1 MDMYQPLRATTTTTT
16 SDNTIEEGQLASRT
30 VPSEPTTGEEEVGGV
45 KWEGGRS
52 ASRQSA
58 GGRRKASSA
67 GSTRR
72 PSLWSCLSC
81 SRGSTASNS
90 SAEVELD
97 EVVPDRCMYSLTA
110 RQLGEVVRAYVTR
123 TKYEEVDMLKGMGG
137 ESGVLEGLNSNQTDG
152 IGKETVE
159 ARQEAF
165 GKNILPKR
173 KPTPFLSLVLD
184 AGSDFT
190 LRILMLCGIV
200 SIILAVTLGERP
212 QIEWLEGFAIWLA
225 VVVVILVT
233 AGNDWMKEKQFR
245 KLSAV
250 KDDKE
255 CTVIRRSHKHKIP
268 VADLV
273 VGDLVYMET
282 GDEMPGDCLVIQGLD
297 LLVDESS
304 LTGESDHV
312 MKAAISECMEECV
325 TKAEKVKA
333 ASEAKRHHVI
343 KSPVVLSGTTLTG
356 GVGSM
361 LVVGVGDNSQVGQ
374 MFQKL
379 AFDTEPTPLQK
390 KLNAIAR
397 DIGKIGLICALLT
410 FVVLLI
416 EFWIMW
422 ALTPVENREDAAQI
436 SQDHV
441 EFVVTAITILVVAIP
456 EGLPLAV
463 TISLAYSIGRMLKDQ
478 NYVRRLAACEIMGG
492 ANEICSD
499 KTGTLT
505 RNQMAV
511 QAYWNGHQLMADVDI
526 SKGDCNRPNIPP
538 HILDVLVDSISIN
551 STGYLE
557 TESVAV
563 PGVEGHASATIIKQV
578 GSPTECALL
587 QFVQELGFDYEQ
599 RRKEKFDFTKIVHQC
614 AFSSSRKMMSTVVR
628 VDGGLYRVF
637 VKGAAERVLR
647 LCTHRVDATGTIIRL
662 EPVEIQRIE
671 SNVINQLAVQA
682 LRTICIA
689 YKDFDPNAQPDWKEE
704 IAGKTEYEYERGLT
718 CLGIAGI
725 RDPVRDE
732 VPSAVR
738 TCQTAGINVR
748 MVTGDNIETAKQI
761 ALKCH
766 IYKPEAGGV
775 AMLGP
780 EFYKLIGGVVCQV
793 CKTEVCECPTNEN
806 AAKEKSKK
814 VRVDVLGN
822 QKAFD
827 SIADKLQVLARS
839 QPTDKYA
846 LVTGLISRG
855 AVVSVTGDG
864 TNDAPA
870 LKKADVGFAMG
881 LTGKEVAKQAADIVL
896 LDDNFESIVK
906 AVKWGRNIYDNIR
919 RFLQFQLTVNVVA
932 VTATFICAVVLRE
945 TPLKAVQMLWV
956 NMIMDSLASLAL
968 ATEPPT
974 DDLLLRKPHSRHDYL
989 VSKTMFRNIIGQAIY
1004 QLSVVITLVFAA
1016 DLFIPET
1023 SWSYVSP
1030 ELRMEN
1036 PEFCEFSDC
1045 SSDGTGTLMRSGRR
1059 FFPFSKDS
1067 DYKHQWAVDIGPS
1080 RHFTFVFNAF
1090 VWMQIFNMINARKT
1104 GNEINVFAG
1113 LFQNSMWL
1121 FVWCVIVIGQVLM
1134 VEFGSWALDCHLQG
1148 LSLVQWGICVA
1159 IGATTLLVPLVL
1171 RLFPLKLVPEAGQK
1185 EVNPLDEAPSIAML
1199 SRGRISYDRIGYRIA
1214 GGLAMT
1220 SEQQHRLASHFEGE
1234 QTPPP
1239 TARYRRAQT
1248 MQAGGGAGSSPIIS
1262 L

>member
-1 MDMYQPLRATTTTTT
+1 MDLYRPLRTTTT
-16 SDNTIEEGQLASRT
+16 SDPLEEDAVVAETRF
-30 VPSEPTTGEEEVGGV
+30 PAEIAPTNPTSTEAEEEQRPSKDGGDT
-45 KWEGGRS
+45 S
-52 ASRQSA
+52 APKKA
-58 GGRRKASSA
+58 GRRVS
-67 GSTRR
+67 
-72 PSLWSCLSC
+72 WSCCRSMSTIATEELSDM
-81 SRGSTASNS
+81 AQQE
-90 SAEVELD
+90 EVHHYGMTTTQFSEI
-97 EVVPDRCMYSLTA
+97 
-110 RQLGEVVRAYVTR
+110 VRAYVTR
-123 TKYEEVDMLKGMGG
+123 TRHEEVDMLAALGG
-137 ESGVLEGLNSNQTDG
+137 QEVVVEALRTHARDG
-152 IGKETVE
+152 IEQGSVE
-159 ARQEAF
+159 RRQESF
-165 GKNILPKR
+165 GKNLLPRR

-184 AGSDFT
+184 AASDFT
-190 LRILMLCGIV
+190 LRILMLCGII

-225 VVVVILVT
+225 VLVVILVT

-255 CTVIRRSHKHKIP
+255 CTVIRCSHKHKIP
-268 VADLV
+268 VAELV
-273 VGDLVYMET
+273 VGDLVYVET
-282 GDEMPGDCLVIQGLD
+282 GDELPGDCLVVQGRE

-312 MKAAISECMEECV
+312 MKASITECMEECV
-325 TKAEKVKA
+325 SKADKVNA

-343 KSPVVLSGTTLTG
+343 KSPVVLAGTPLTG
-356 GVGSM
+356 GSGCM
-361 LVVGVGDNSQVGQ
+361 LVVSVGENSQVGQ

-379 AFDTEPTPLQK
+379 AFDTEPTPLQN

-422 ALTPVENREDAAQI
+422 SMTAPEDRETPAQI

-441 EFVVTAITILVVAIP
+441 DFVVTAITILVVAIP

-505 RNQMAV
+505 RNKMTV
-511 QAYWNGHQLMADVDI
+511 QAYWNGYELMADVDVL
-526 SKGDCNRPNIPP
+526 KDGHRPTMPEN
-538 HILDVLVDSISIN
+538 ILDALVDCISIN

-557 TESVAV
+557 TEHVAV
-563 PGVEGHASATIIKQV
+563 QVGGGPPKTIIKQV

-599 RRKEKFDFTKIVHQC
+599 RRNEKFDFTKIVHQC
-614 AFSSSRKMMSTVVR
+614 AFTSNRKMMSTVVR
-628 VDGGLYRVF
+628 LDGVYRVF

-647 LCTHRVDATGTIIRL
+647 LCTHRLDATGIVKRL
-662 EPVEIQRIE
+662 EPIEIQRIE
-671 SNVINQLAVQA
+671 GSVINQLALQA
-682 LRTICIA
+682 LRTICLA
-689 YKDFDPNAQPDWKEE
+689 YKDFDPNVDTDWKAE
-704 IAGKTEYEYERGLT
+704 IEGKTEFQYERGLI

-766 IYKPEAGGV
+766 IYKPEAGGL

-780 EFYKLIGGVVCQV
+780 EFYKLIGGVVCQL
-793 CKTEVCECPTNEN
+793 CKTELCDCPGNEN
-806 AAKEKSKK
+806 AAREKSKK

-822 QKAFD
+822 QTAFD
-827 SIADKLQVLARS
+827 RIADRLQVLARS

-855 AVVSVTGDG
+855 AVVAVTGDG

-896 LDDNFESIVK
+896 LDDNFGSIVK

-974 DDLLLRKPHSRHDYL
+974 DELLLRKPHSRDDYL
-989 VSKTMFRNIIGQAIY
+989 VSKIMFRNIIGQAIY
-1004 QLSVVITLVFAA
+1004 QLFVVLTLVFAA
-1016 DLFIPET
+1016 DLFVPET
-1023 SWSYVSP
+1023 SWMYLSD
-1030 ELRMEN
+1030 ELRLEN

-1045 SSDGTGTLMRSGRR
+1045 SPQGTGTLMRSGRR
-1059 FFPFSKDS
+1059 YFPFSKES
-1067 DYKHQWAVDIGPS
+1067 DYKHEWAVEIGPS

-1104 GNEINVFAG
+1104 SNEMNVFAG
-1113 LFQNSMWL
+1113 LFQNTMWII
-1121 FVWCVIVIGQVLM
+1121 VWCTIVIGQILM

-1148 LSLVQWGICVA
+1148 LTLVQWALCVA
-1159 IGATTLLVPLVL
+1159 IGATTLLVPVVL
-1171 RLFPLKLVPEAGQK
+1171 RLVPLTFLPEAGQK
-1185 EVNPLDEAPSIAML
+1185 EVNPLHEVPSIAMV

-1214 GGLAMT
+1214 GGLAM
-1220 SEQQHRLASHFEGE
+1220 SSDQQQRLASHFVSETE
-1234 QTPPP
+1234 PP
-1239 TARYRRAQT
+1239 AHGLFRRAQT
-1248 MQAGGGAGSSPIIS
+1248 LNVEGIGRHSSPSI
-1262 L
+1262 

>member
-1 MDMYQPLRATTTTTT
+1 
-16 SDNTIEEGQLASRT
+16 
-30 VPSEPTTGEEEVGGV
+30 
-45 KWEGGRS
+45 
-52 ASRQSA
+52 
-58 GGRRKASSA
+58 
-67 GSTRR
+67 
-72 PSLWSCLSC
+72 
-81 SRGSTASNS
+81 
-90 SAEVELD
+90 
-97 EVVPDRCMYSLTA
+97 
-110 RQLGEVVRAYVTR
+110 
-123 TKYEEVDMLKGMGG
+123 ML
-137 ESGVLEGLNSNQTDG
+137 
-152 IGKETVE
+152 
-159 ARQEAF
+159 
-165 GKNILPKR
+165 
-173 KPTPFLSLVLD
+173 
-184 AGSDFT
+184 
-190 LRILMLCGIV
+190 
-200 SIILAVTLGERP
+200 
-212 QIEWLEGFAIWLA
+212 
-225 VVVVILVT
+225 VILVT

-250 KDDKE
+250 KDDKM
-255 CTVIRRSHKHKIP
+255 CTVIRRAHKHKIS
-268 VADLV
+268 VSELV
-273 VGDLVYMET
+273 VGDVVYVET
-282 GDEMPGDCLVIQGLD
+282 GDELPADCVVIHGRE
-297 LLVDESS
+297 LLLDESS

-312 MKAAISECMEECV
+312 MKASIADCVEESISKA
-325 TKAEKVKA
+325 TKVAA
-333 ASEAKRHHVI
+333 ASDAKRHHVV
-343 KSPVVLSGTTLTG
+343 KSPIALSGTTLTG
-356 GVGSM
+356 GSGSVVVVSVGQ
-361 LVVGVGDNSQVGQ
+361 NSQVGQ

-379 AFDTEPTPLQK
+379 AFDTEPTPLQN

-422 ALTPVENREDAAQI
+422 AMTPTAERESAAQI

-505 RNQMAV
+505 RNQMTV
-511 QAYWNGHQLMADVDI
+511 QAFWNGYELTAD
-526 SKGDCNRPNIPP
+526 
-538 HILDVLVDSISIN
+538 LDVLRNGHIPKMPAYIMEALVDCISIN

-557 TESVAV
+557 IENVHV
-563 PGVEGHASATIIKQV
+563 GGGPLKPVVKQV

-587 QFVQELGFDYEQ
+587 QFVQEMGFDYEQ
-599 RRKEKFDFTKIVHQC
+599 IRKEKFDFSKIVHQC
-614 AFSSSRKMMSTVVR
+614 SFSSSRKMMSTIVR
-628 VDGGLYRVF
+628 LDGKYRVF

-647 LCTHRVDATGTIIRL
+647 LCTHRLDAMGNIKRL
-662 EPVEIQRIE
+662 EPIEMHRIE
-671 SNVINQLAVQA
+671 TNVINQLAVQA
-682 LRTICIA
+682 LRTICLA
-689 YKDFDPNAQPDWKEE
+689 YKDFDPNVEGDWQN
-704 IAGKTEYEYERGLT
+704 GVDGRTEYEYERGLT

-766 IYKPEAGGV
+766 IYKPEAGGL

-780 EFYKLIGGVVCQV
+780 DFYKLIGGVVCQT
-793 CKTEVCECPTNEN
+793 CKTEICECPTNEK
-806 AAKEKSKK
+806 AAKDKSKSQK

-822 QKAFD
+822 QTAFD
-827 SIADKLQVLARS
+827 NIADKLQVLARS

-846 LVTGLISRG
+846 LVTGLLSRG
-855 AVVSVTGDG
+855 AVVAVTGDG

-881 LTGKEVAKQAADIVL
+881 LAGKEVAKQAADIVL

-932 VTATFICAVVLRE
+932 VTATFLCGITRTDTYELCISTTSVVLRE

-974 DDLLLRKPHSRHDYL
+974 DDLLKRKPHSRDDYL
-989 VSKTMFRNIIGQAIY
+989 VSKMMFRNIIGQAVY
-1004 QLSVVITLVFAA
+1004 QLCVVLTLVFAA
-1016 DLFIPET
+1016 DIFVPES
-1023 SWSYVSP
+1023 SWSYVSDQQ
-1030 ELRMEN
+1030 RIDH

-1045 SSDGTGTLMRSGRR
+1045 AADGTGTTMRSGRR
-1059 FFPFSKDS
+1059 YFPFSKES
-1067 DYKHQWAVDIGPS
+1067 DYKHDWAVDIGPS

-1104 GNEINVFAG
+1104 NNELNVFAG
-1113 LFQNSMWL
+1113 LLDNGMWL
-1121 FVWCVIVIGQVLM
+1121 FVWFTIVFGQILM
-1134 VEFGSWALDCHLQG
+1134 VQFGSWALDCHIQG
-1148 LSLVQWGICVA
+1148 LTWVQWALCVL
-1159 IGATTLLVPLVL
+1159 IGASTLLVPLLL
-1171 RLFPLKLVPEAGQK
+1171 RLVPLVIVPEAGQK
-1185 EVNPLDEAPSIAML
+1185 EINPLHEVPSIAML

-1214 GGLAMT
+1214 GGLSMT
-1220 SEQQHRLASHFEGE
+1220 SEQQQRLASQFSSEPE
-1234 QTPPP
+1234 QSHH
-1239 TARYRRAQT
+1239 TAFRRAHTLQVE
-1248 MQAGGGAGSSPIIS
+1248 GGNRYSSPMTS
-1262 L
+1262 V